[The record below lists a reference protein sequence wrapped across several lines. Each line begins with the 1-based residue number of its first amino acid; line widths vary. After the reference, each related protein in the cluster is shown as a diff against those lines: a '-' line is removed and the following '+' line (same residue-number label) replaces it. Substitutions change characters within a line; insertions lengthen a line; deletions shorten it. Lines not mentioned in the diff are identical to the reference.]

1 MFEPLTVTTTF
12 HFVELVIIDTILI
25 ILVIVILFFL
35 ADLPRMR
42 MMMLNW
48 EQHQLAPS
56 RAINIHTATLFCF
69 MFCNVALLLIVNM
82 MMMISMLMLGAVH
95 I

>member
-1 MFEPLTVTTTF
+1 
-12 HFVELVIIDTILI
+12 
-25 ILVIVILFFL
+25 
-35 ADLPRMR
+35 

-69 MFCNVALLLIVNM
+69 MFCNAALLLIMNM
-82 MMMISMLMLGAVH
+82 MMLMMMMSMLMLGAVH
-95 I
+95 ILLKIEEKMTEIGAS